1 MKKFTFPDRVRYAF
15 DKTLSRGPAGLII
28 WLAMIS
34 VVVVAGTTILIS
46 LLGTEADKDG
56 WEILWNILFQT
67 LTPNPVDTKAGSLVF
82 LGGMLFVTI
91 TSLFLV
97 SIFIGIL
104 TNTIDDRIQ
113 NMRKGRSFVVEKN
126 HTLLLGWSAQIFS
139 IIAELVIANENQKN
153 PVIVVLAE
161 KDKVE
166 MEDGIRAEVKQLKN
180 TRVVCR
186 TGSPISLTDL
196 EIVNPHAAKSIV
208 ILAPEVDDPDPHVI
222 KSILALTNNPNRRA
236 EPYHIVA
243 QVRDQKNLAIA
254 RMVGGD
260 EATLVLVGD
269 LLSRI
274 IAQTCRQSGLSVVYT
289 ELLDFGGDEIYIKA
303 ESDLAG
309 KKFGEALLAYE
320 DSALIGLRFADGR
333 IQLNPPM
340 DTLINIG
347 DRVIAV
353 SQDDDTIQLSGLSDY
368 KINTGAIRARR
379 AAKTKPERTLVLGW
393 NLRAPTIVRELD
405 HYVARGSEVILVA
418 DTEMDLSNV
427 MKDLTNQKFSFR
439 RGDPTERSVLDDLR
453 AERFDH
459 VIVLSNADIADKQV
473 ADAKTLITLL
483 HLREIAD
490 TTRGKF
496 AIVSEMLDVRNRELA
511 QVTRADDFIV
521 SEKLVSLMLSQLA
534 ENKEL
539 QAVFQD
545 LFDPEGSEIYLK
557 PVADYVELN
566 QPVNFYTL
574 VESARRRNEIA
585 LGYRIKALGND
596 AGKGFGVRVNPK
608 KSDMISFVAED
619 RVLVLAED

>member
-1 MKKFTFPDRVRYAF
+1 
-15 DKTLSRGPAGLII
+15 
-28 WLAMIS
+28 
-34 VVVVAGTTILIS
+34 
-46 LLGTEADKDG
+46 
-56 WEILWNILFQT
+56 
-67 LTPNPVDTKAGSLVF
+67 
-82 LGGMLFVTI
+82 
-91 TSLFLV
+91 
-97 SIFIGIL
+97 
-104 TNTIDDRIQ
+104 
-113 NMRKGRSFVVEKN
+113 
-126 HTLLLGWSAQIFS
+126 
-139 IIAELVIANENQKN
+139 
-153 PVIVVLAE
+153 
-161 KDKVE
+161 
-166 MEDGIRAEVKQLKN
+166 
-180 TRVVCR
+180 
-186 TGSPISLTDL
+186 
-196 EIVNPHAAKSIV
+196 
-208 ILAPEVDDPDPHVI
+208 
-222 KSILALTNNPNRRA
+222 
-236 EPYHIVA
+236 
-243 QVRDQKNLAIA
+243 
-254 RMVGGD
+254 
-260 EATLVLVGD
+260 
-269 LLSRI
+269 
-274 IAQTCRQSGLSVVYT
+274 
-289 ELLDFGGDEIYIKA
+289 
-303 ESDLAG
+303 
-309 KKFGEALLAYE
+309 
-320 DSALIGLRFADGR
+320 
-333 IQLNPPM
+333 
-340 DTLINIG
+340 
-347 DRVIAV
+347 
-353 SQDDDTIQLSGLSDY
+353 

-459 VIVLSNADIADKQV
+459 VIVLSNADIADKQI

-608 KSDMISFVAED
+608 KSDVISFVAED